1 MANLSEVFIA
11 ALRLAAALFGTN
23 KDSANSSSQAPEPSQ
38 AAAQEASRP
47 SASERSASGSS
58 SASAPKPRPASKPK
72 APASSK
78 DSASHGV
85 GTSQSAGT
93 SQGAKPTPRSVANA
107 KIAAKSTASRDVHIS
122 GNQVWDVAR
131 RGLPEFSYQP
141 VADNDADPGEVV
153 WTWISYEEDP
163 TQGKDRPVV
172 VLARTG
178 SDVVVAQL
186 TSKNHDI
193 DREQEAH
200 WGRYWLAIGA
210 GDWDPQGRVSSVRL
224 DRLLLVSQ
232 RDVRREGASL
242 DRATYNRVVTAIAKH
257 WGKRS

>member
-23 KDSANSSSQAPEPSQ
+23 KAAASGSQAPEPSQ
-38 AAAQEASRP
+38 GAAQEASHP
-47 SASERSASGSS
+47 STSGRSAST
-58 SASAPKPRPASKPK
+58 PKP
-72 APASSK
+72 PASSK
-78 DSASHGV
+78 G
-85 GTSQSAGT
+85 
-93 SQGAKPTPRSVANA
+93 
-107 KIAAKSTASRDVHIS
+107 TASRDVHIS

-242 DRATYNRVVTAIAKH
+242 DRATYNKVVTAIAKH

>member
-23 KDSANSSSQAPEPSQ
+23 KDHANSSSQAPEPSQ
-38 AAAQEASRP
+38 GAAQEASRP
-47 SASERSASGSS
+47 STSGCSSASGRS
-58 SASAPKPRPASKPK
+58 SASAPKPRPTSTPK
-72 APASSK
+72 TPA
-78 DSASHGV
+78 
-85 GTSQSAGT
+85 
-93 SQGAKPTPRSVANA
+93 TPKVA
-107 KIAAKSTASRDVHIS
+107 ASRDVHIS
-122 GNQVWDVAR
+122 GNQVWDVAT

-172 VLARTG
+172 VLARNG

-242 DRATYNRVVTAIAKH
+242 DRATYNKVVTAIAKH

>member
-23 KDSANSSSQAPEPSQ
+23 KDSADSGSQAPEPSQ
-38 AAAQEASRP
+38 AAVQEASRP
-47 SASERSASGSS
+47 STSGRSVSS
-58 SASAPKPRPASKPK
+58 PKP
-72 APASSK
+72 PASSK
-78 DSASHGV
+78 GTASHGV
-85 GTSQSAGT
+85 GTSQSAET
-93 SQGAKPTPRSVANA
+93 SQGAKTPRSVANA
-107 KIAAKSTASRDVHIS
+107 KTAAKSTASRDVHIS

-232 RDVRREGASL
+232 RDVRREGATL
-242 DRATYNRVVTAIAKH
+242 DRATYNKVVTAIAKH

>member
-23 KDSANSSSQAPEPSQ
+23 KDHANSSSQAPEPSQ
-38 AAAQEASRP
+38 GAEPSQTAAQEASRP
-47 SASERSASGSS
+47 STSGCSSASGRS
-58 SASAPKPRPASKPK
+58 SASTPKPRPASTPKP
-72 APASSK
+72 PASSK
-78 DSASHGV
+78 G
-85 GTSQSAGT
+85 
-93 SQGAKPTPRSVANA
+93 
-107 KIAAKSTASRDVHIS
+107 TASRDVHIS

-172 VLARTG
+172 VLARSG

-200 WGRYWLAIGA
+200 WGRYWLAIGS
-210 GDWDPQGRVSSVRL
+210 GEWDPQGRVSSVRL

-232 RDVRREGASL
+232 RDVRREGATL
-242 DRATYNRVVTAIAKH
+242 DRATYNKVVTAIAKH
-257 WGKRS
+257 WGKHS

>member
-23 KDSANSSSQAPEPSQ
+23 KDHANSSSPAPEPSQ

-47 SASERSASGSS
+47 STSGCSSASGRS
-58 SASAPKPRPASKPK
+58 SASAPKPRPTSTPK
-72 APASSK
+72 TPA
-78 DSASHGV
+78 
-85 GTSQSAGT
+85 
-93 SQGAKPTPRSVANA
+93 TPKVA
-107 KIAAKSTASRDVHIS
+107 ASRDVHIS
-122 GNQVWDVAR
+122 GNQVWDVAT

-242 DRATYNRVVTAIAKH
+242 DRATYNKVVTAIAKH

>member
-23 KDSANSSSQAPEPSQ
+23 KDHANSSSQAPEPSQ
-38 AAAQEASRP
+38 GAAQEASRP
-47 SASERSASGSS
+47 STSRRSSASGLS
-58 SASAPKPRPASKPK
+58 SASAPKPRPASSPK
-72 APASSK
+72 TPA
-78 DSASHGV
+78 
-85 GTSQSAGT
+85 
-93 SQGAKPTPRSVANA
+93 TPKVA
-107 KIAAKSTASRDVHIS
+107 ASRDVHIS

-232 RDVRREGASL
+232 RDVRREGATL
-242 DRATYNRVVTAIAKH
+242 DRATYNKVVTAIAKH

>member
-23 KDSANSSSQAPEPSQ
+23 KNSTDTSSQAPEPSQ
-38 AAAQEASRP
+38 AATQEASSRP
-47 SASERSASGSS
+47 SASGRSASN
-58 SASAPKPRPASKPK
+58 PK
-72 APASSK
+72 
-78 DSASHGV
+78 
-85 GTSQSAGT
+85 
-93 SQGAKPTPRSVANA
+93 TP
-107 KIAAKSTASRDVHIS
+107 AKSTASRDVHIS

-232 RDVRREGASL
+232 RDVRREGATL
-242 DRATYNRVVTAIAKH
+242 DRATYNKVVTAIAKH

>member
-23 KDSANSSSQAPEPSQ
+23 KDHANSSSQAPEPSQ
-38 AAAQEASRP
+38 AATQEASSRP
-47 SASERSASGSS
+47 STSGRSASS
-58 SASAPKPRPASKPK
+58 PKP
-72 APASSK
+72 PASSK
-78 DSASHGV
+78 GSASHGV
-85 GTSQSAGT
+85 GTSQGVRT
-93 SQGAKPTPRSVANA
+93 SQGAKTPRSVANA
-107 KIAAKSTASRDVHIS
+107 KTAAKSTASRDVHIS

-200 WGRYWLAIGA
+200 WGRYWLAIGT

>member
-23 KDSANSSSQAPEPSQ
+23 KDHANSSSQAPEPSQ

-47 SASERSASGSS
+47 STSGCSSASGRS
-58 SASAPKPRPASKPK
+58 SASAPKPRPTSTPK
-72 APASSK
+72 TPA
-78 DSASHGV
+78 
-85 GTSQSAGT
+85 
-93 SQGAKPTPRSVANA
+93 TPKVA
-107 KIAAKSTASRDVHIS
+107 ASRDVHIS

-172 VLARTG
+172 VLARNG

-210 GDWDPQGRVSSVRL
+210 GDWDPQGRVSSVRR

-232 RDVRREGASL
+232 RDVRREGATL
-242 DRATYNRVVTAIAKH
+242 DRATYNKVVTAIAKH

>member
-23 KDSANSSSQAPEPSQ
+23 KDCANTSSQAPEPNQSAEPNQ
-38 AAAQEASRP
+38 AADQEALRP
-47 SASERSASGSS
+47 STSGRSASN
-58 SASAPKPRPASKPK
+58 PKT
-72 APASSK
+72 PASSK
-78 DSASHGV
+78 GTASHGV
-85 GTSQSAGT
+85 GTSQSAGS
-93 SQGAKPTPRSVANA
+93 SQGANPPPRSVANA
-107 KIAAKSTASRDVHIS
+107 KTATKPTASRDVHIS
-122 GNQVWDVAR
+122 GNQVWDVAT

-172 VLARTG
+172 VLARSG
-178 SDVVVAQL
+178 SDVIVAQL

-242 DRATYNRVVTAIAKH
+242 DRATYNKVVTAIAKH

>member
-23 KDSANSSSQAPEPSQ
+23 KDSADSSSQAPEPSQ
-38 AAAQEASRP
+38 AAAQEASHP
-47 SASERSASGSS
+47 STSGHSSASGRS
-58 SASAPKPRPASKPK
+58 SASAPKPRPTSTPK
-72 APASSK
+72 TPA
-78 DSASHGV
+78 
-85 GTSQSAGT
+85 
-93 SQGAKPTPRSVANA
+93 TPKVA
-107 KIAAKSTASRDVHIS
+107 ASRDVHIS
-122 GNQVWDVAR
+122 GNQVWDVAT

-232 RDVRREGASL
+232 RDVRREGATL
-242 DRATYNRVVTAIAKH
+242 DRATYNKVVTAIAKH

>member
-23 KDSANSSSQAPEPSQ
+23 KDHANSSSQAPEPSQ
-38 AAAQEASRP
+38 GAAQEASRP
-47 SASERSASGSS
+47 STSRRSSASGRS
-58 SASAPKPRPASKPK
+58 SASAPKPRPASSPK
-72 APASSK
+72 TPA
-78 DSASHGV
+78 
-85 GTSQSAGT
+85 
-93 SQGAKPTPRSVANA
+93 TPKVA
-107 KIAAKSTASRDVHIS
+107 ASRDVHIS

-224 DRLLLVSQ
+224 DRLRLVSQ
-232 RDVRREGASL
+232 RDVRREGATL
-242 DRATYNRVVTAIAKH
+242 DRATYNKVVTAIAKH

>member
-23 KDSANSSSQAPEPSQ
+23 KNSTDTSSQAPEPSQ
-38 AAAQEASRP
+38 AATQEASSRP
-47 SASERSASGSS
+47 SASGRSASS
-58 SASAPKPRPASKPK
+58 PKP
-72 APASSK
+72 PASSK
-78 DSASHGV
+78 GTASHGV
-85 GTSQSAGT
+85 GTSQGAET
-93 SQGAKPTPRSVANA
+93 SQGAKTPRSVANA
-107 KIAAKSTASRDVHIS
+107 KTATKSTASRDVHIS

-232 RDVRREGASL
+232 RDVRREGATL
-242 DRATYNRVVTAIAKH
+242 DRATYNKVVTAIAKH

>member
-23 KDSANSSSQAPEPSQ
+23 KDSANSSSQGPEPSQ
-38 AAAQEASRP
+38 AAAQEASARPSATGRP
-47 SASERSASGSS
+47 SASR
-58 SASAPKPRPASKPK
+58 PKPGP
-72 APASSK
+72 
-78 DSASHGV
+78 
-85 GTSQSAGT
+85 TS
-93 SQGAKPTPRSVANA
+93 
-107 KIAAKSTASRDVHIS
+107 SRDVHIS

-242 DRATYNRVVTAIAKH
+242 DRATYNKVVTAIAKH

>member
-23 KDSANSSSQAPEPSQ
+23 KAAASGSQAPEPSQ
-38 AAAQEASRP
+38 GA
-47 SASERSASGSS
+47 
-58 SASAPKPRPASKPK
+58 

-78 DSASHGV
+78 GTASHGV

-93 SQGAKPTPRSVANA
+93 SQDAKPTPRSVANA
-107 KIAAKSTASRDVHIS
+107 KTAAKSTASRDVHIS
-122 GNQVWDVAR
+122 GNQVWDVAT

-186 TSKNHDI
+186 TSKNTILTASRKPTGDVT
-193 DREQEAH
+193 
-200 WGRYWLAIGA
+200 GWLLGLVTGIRKGESARCAWTDYCLSPSVTCAARGPCWIGPPTIR
-210 GDWDPQGRVSSVRL
+210 WLRP
-224 DRLLLVSQ
+224 
-232 RDVRREGASL
+232 
-242 DRATYNRVVTAIAKH
+242 
-257 WGKRS
+257 

>member
-23 KDSANSSSQAPEPSQ
+23 KDHANSSSQAPEPSQ

-47 SASERSASGSS
+47 SASGRSASS
-58 SASAPKPRPASKPK
+58 PKP
-72 APASSK
+72 PASSK
-78 DSASHGV
+78 GSASHGV
-85 GTSQSAGT
+85 GTSQSAEI
-93 SQGAKPTPRSVANA
+93 SQGAKTPRSVANA
-107 KIAAKSTASRDVHIS
+107 KTAAKSTASRDVHIS

-163 TQGKDRPVV
+163 SQGKDRPVV

-232 RDVRREGASL
+232 RDVRREGATL
-242 DRATYNRVVTAIAKH
+242 DRATYNKVVTAIAKH

>member
-23 KDSANSSSQAPEPSQ
+23 KDHANSSSQAPEPSQ

-47 SASERSASGSS
+47 STSGRSASGRS
-58 SASAPKPRPASKPK
+58 SASNPKP
-72 APASSK
+72 PASSK
-78 DSASHGV
+78 GAASHGV

-107 KIAAKSTASRDVHIS
+107 KTAAKSTASRDVHIS

-172 VLARTG
+172 VLARNG

-232 RDVRREGASL
+232 RDVRREGATL
-242 DRATYNRVVTAIAKH
+242 DRATYNKVVTAIAKH

>member
-23 KDSANSSSQAPEPSQ
+23 KDHANSSSQAPEPSQ
-38 AAAQEASRP
+38 AAAQEASHP
-47 SASERSASGSS
+47 STSGRSASN
-58 SASAPKPRPASKPK
+58 PK
-72 APASSK
+72 
-78 DSASHGV
+78 
-85 GTSQSAGT
+85 
-93 SQGAKPTPRSVANA
+93 TP
-107 KIAAKSTASRDVHIS
+107 AKSTASRDVHIS
-122 GNQVWDVAR
+122 GNQVWDVAT

-172 VLARTG
+172 VLARSG

-232 RDVRREGASL
+232 RDVRREGATL
-242 DRATYNRVVTAIAKH
+242 DRATYNKVVTAIAKH

>member
-23 KDSANSSSQAPEPSQ
+23 KDSTDSGSQAPEPSQ
-38 AAAQEASRP
+38 GAAQEASRP
-47 SASERSASGSS
+47 STSGCSSASGRS
-58 SASAPKPRPASKPK
+58 SASAPKPRPTSTPK
-72 APASSK
+72 TPA
-78 DSASHGV
+78 
-85 GTSQSAGT
+85 
-93 SQGAKPTPRSVANA
+93 TPKVA
-107 KIAAKSTASRDVHIS
+107 ASRDVHIS

-172 VLARTG
+172 VLARNG

-232 RDVRREGASL
+232 RDVRREGATL
-242 DRATYNRVVTAIAKH
+242 DRATYNKVVTAIAKH

>member
-23 KDSANSSSQAPEPSQ
+23 KDSANSGSQAPEPSRGAEPSQ

-47 SASERSASGSS
+47 STSGLSSASGRS
-58 SASAPKPRPASKPK
+58 SASAPKPRPASSPK

-78 DSASHGV
+78 G
-85 GTSQSAGT
+85 
-93 SQGAKPTPRSVANA
+93 
-107 KIAAKSTASRDVHIS
+107 TASRDVHIS

-172 VLARTG
+172 VLARSG

-200 WGRYWLAIGA
+200 WGRYWLAIGS
-210 GDWDPQGRVSSVRL
+210 GEWDPQGRVSSVRL
-224 DRLLLVSQ
+224 DRMLLVSQ

-242 DRATYNRVVTAIAKH
+242 DRATYNKVVTAIAKH

>member
-23 KDSANSSSQAPEPSQ
+23 KDSADSSSQAPEPSQ

-47 SASERSASGSS
+47 STSRRSSASGRS
-58 SASAPKPRPASKPK
+58 SASAPKPRPASSPK
-72 APASSK
+72 TPA
-78 DSASHGV
+78 
-85 GTSQSAGT
+85 
-93 SQGAKPTPRSVANA
+93 TPKVA
-107 KIAAKSTASRDVHIS
+107 ASRDVHIS

-172 VLARTG
+172 VLARNG

-200 WGRYWLAIGA
+200 WGRYWLAIGS

-242 DRATYNRVVTAIAKH
+242 DRATYNKVVTAIAKH

>member
-11 ALRLAAALFGTN
+11 ALRLAAPLFGTN
-23 KDSANSSSQAPEPSQ
+23 KDHANSSSQAPEPSQ
-38 AAAQEASRP
+38 GAAQEASRP
-47 SASERSASGSS
+47 STSRRSSASGRS
-58 SASAPKPRPASKPK
+58 SASSPKPRPASTPK
-72 APASSK
+72 APATPK
-78 DSASHGV
+78 
-85 GTSQSAGT
+85 
-93 SQGAKPTPRSVANA
+93 GA
-107 KIAAKSTASRDVHIS
+107 ASRDVHIS
-122 GNQVWDVAR
+122 GNQVWDVAK

-242 DRATYNRVVTAIAKH
+242 DRATYNKVVTAIAKH

>member
-23 KDSANSSSQAPEPSQ
+23 KDSADSISQAPDPSQ
-38 AAAQEASRP
+38 TAAQEASRP
-47 SASERSASGSS
+47 STSGRSASN
-58 SASAPKPRPASKPK
+58 PKT
-72 APASSK
+72 PASSK
-78 DSASHGV
+78 G
-85 GTSQSAGT
+85 
-93 SQGAKPTPRSVANA
+93 
-107 KIAAKSTASRDVHIS
+107 TASRDVHLS

-172 VLARTG
+172 VLARNG

-242 DRATYNRVVTAIAKH
+242 DRATYNKVVTAIAKH

>member
-38 AAAQEASRP
+38 ATAQEASRP
-47 SASERSASGSS
+47 SATGHPSATGRSASN
-58 SASAPKPRPASKPK
+58 PKP
-72 APASSK
+72 PASSK
-78 DSASHGV
+78 GTASHGV

-107 KIAAKSTASRDVHIS
+107 KTAAKSTASRDVHIS

-163 TQGKDRPVV
+163 SQGKDRPVV

-232 RDVRREGASL
+232 RDVRREGATL
-242 DRATYNRVVTAIAKH
+242 DRATYNKVVTAIAKH

>member
-23 KDSANSSSQAPEPSQ
+23 KDHANSSSQAPEPSQ

-47 SASERSASGSS
+47 STSGCSSASGRS
-58 SASAPKPRPASKPK
+58 SASAPKPRPTSTPK
-72 APASSK
+72 TPA
-78 DSASHGV
+78 
-85 GTSQSAGT
+85 
-93 SQGAKPTPRSVANA
+93 TPKVA
-107 KIAAKSTASRDVHIS
+107 ASRDVHIS

-200 WGRYWLAIGA
+200 WGRYWLAIGS
-210 GDWDPQGRVSSVRL
+210 GEWDPQGRVSSVRL

-232 RDVRREGASL
+232 RDVRREGATL
-242 DRATYNRVVTAIAKH
+242 DRATYNKVVTAIAKH
-257 WGKRS
+257 WGKHS

>member
-23 KDSANSSSQAPEPSQ
+23 KDHANSSSQAPEPSQ

-47 SASERSASGSS
+47 STSRRSSASGRS
-58 SASAPKPRPASKPK
+58 SASAPKPRPASSPKPRPTSTPK
-72 APASSK
+72 TPA
-78 DSASHGV
+78 
-85 GTSQSAGT
+85 
-93 SQGAKPTPRSVANA
+93 TPKVA
-107 KIAAKSTASRDVHIS
+107 ASRDVHIS

-200 WGRYWLAIGA
+200 WGRYWLAIGS
-210 GDWDPQGRVSSVRL
+210 GEWDPQGRVSSVRL

-232 RDVRREGASL
+232 RDVRREGATL
-242 DRATYNRVVTAIAKH
+242 DRATYNKVVTAIAKH

>member
-23 KDSANSSSQAPEPSQ
+23 KNSTDTSSQAPEPSQ
-38 AAAQEASRP
+38 AATQEASSRP
-47 SASERSASGSS
+47 SASGRSSVSS
-58 SASAPKPRPASKPK
+58 PK

-78 DSASHGV
+78 GSASHGV
-85 GTSQSAGT
+85 GTSQGT
-93 SQGAKPTPRSVANA
+93 KTPRSVASP
-107 KIAAKSTASRDVHIS
+107 KTAAKSTASRDVHIS
-122 GNQVWDVAR
+122 GNQVWDVAT

-232 RDVRREGASL
+232 RDVRREGATL
-242 DRATYNRVVTAIAKH
+242 DRATYNKVVTAIAKH

>member
-23 KDSANSSSQAPEPSQ
+23 KDHANSSSQAPEPSQ
-38 AAAQEASRP
+38 AAAQEASHP
-47 SASERSASGSS
+47 STSGRSASN
-58 SASAPKPRPASKPK
+58 PKPP
-72 APASSK
+72 
-78 DSASHGV
+78 
-85 GTSQSAGT
+85 
-93 SQGAKPTPRSVANA
+93 
-107 KIAAKSTASRDVHIS
+107 AKSTASRDVHIS

-200 WGRYWLAIGA
+200 WGRYWLAIGS
-210 GDWDPQGRVSSVRL
+210 GEWDPQGRVSSVRL

-232 RDVRREGASL
+232 RDVRREGATL
-242 DRATYNRVVTAIAKH
+242 DRATYNKVVTAIAKH

>member
-23 KDSANSSSQAPEPSQ
+23 KDHANSSSQAPEPSQ
-38 AAAQEASRP
+38 GAAQEASRP
-47 SASERSASGSS
+47 STSRRSSASGRS
-58 SASAPKPRPASKPK
+58 SASAPKPRPTSTPK
-72 APASSK
+72 TPA
-78 DSASHGV
+78 
-85 GTSQSAGT
+85 
-93 SQGAKPTPRSVANA
+93 TPKVA
-107 KIAAKSTASRDVHIS
+107 ASRDVHIS
-122 GNQVWDVAR
+122 GNQVWDVAT

-200 WGRYWLAIGA
+200 WGRYWLAIGN
-210 GDWDPQGRVSSVRL
+210 GEWDPQGRVSSVRL

-242 DRATYNRVVTAIAKH
+242 DRATYNKVVTAIAKH

>member
-23 KDSANSSSQAPEPSQ
+23 KNSTDTSSQAPEPSQ

-47 SASERSASGSS
+47 STSGRSASN
-58 SASAPKPRPASKPK
+58 PKP
-72 APASSK
+72 PASSK
-78 DSASHGV
+78 GTASHGV
-85 GTSQSAGT
+85 ET
-93 SQGAKPTPRSVANA
+93 SQGAKTPRSVANA
-107 KIAAKSTASRDVHIS
+107 KTAAKSTASRDVHIS

-232 RDVRREGASL
+232 RDVRREGATL
-242 DRATYNRVVTAIAKH
+242 DRATYNKVVTAIAKH

>member
-23 KDSANSSSQAPEPSQ
+23 KDNANSSSQAPEPSQ

-47 SASERSASGSS
+47 STSGRSASN
-58 SASAPKPRPASKPK
+58 PEPP
-72 APASSK
+72 
-78 DSASHGV
+78 
-85 GTSQSAGT
+85 
-93 SQGAKPTPRSVANA
+93 
-107 KIAAKSTASRDVHIS
+107 AKSTASRDVHIS

-242 DRATYNRVVTAIAKH
+242 DRATYNKVVTAIAKH

>member
-23 KDSANSSSQAPEPSQ
+23 KDHANSSSQAPEPSRGAEPSQ
-38 AAAQEASRP
+38 TAAQEASRP
-47 SASERSASGSS
+47 STSGRSASS
-58 SASAPKPRPASKPK
+58 PK

-78 DSASHGV
+78 GTASHGV

-93 SQGAKPTPRSVANA
+93 SQGTKPTPRSVANA
-107 KIAAKSTASRDVHIS
+107 KTAAKSTASRDVHIS

-172 VLARTG
+172 VLARNG

-242 DRATYNRVVTAIAKH
+242 DRTTYNKVVTAIAKH